1 MHGNYILL
9 RGSEAP
15 ILPHSGTKLFPEGRV
30 WAGVR
35 LATGAE
41 DDEYGDR
48 EPESE
53 QNNNLITL

>member
-1 MHGNYILL
+1 M
-9 RGSEAP
+9 
-15 ILPHSGTKLFPEGRV
+15 PHSGTKLFPEGRV